1 MSQPSS
7 DPVMTHIGAAGEL
20 SRAGDVD
27 GARAA
32 FAKLWRAAVAEDD
45 AFHRCV
51 VAHFA
56 ADAEPDVE
64 QELAWDL
71 RALEAADEVTDE
83 RLAAF
88 HAGLTVASFYPSLL
102 LGLADDY
109 RRVGDDARAR
119 EHLARGQE
127 VLGVLGDDP
136 YGETVRGVA
145 ERLAAL
151 YEAPKVVTAAR
162 VIGAPAST
170 VFELIADPARQPAW
184 DGNANLAEAAGGQRV
199 RAVGDVFVMRLTMGE
214 ERENHVVAFEEG
226 RLLAWTPSDPGR
238 TPPPGHLWRWELQ
251 PLSGDRT
258 AVRHTYDWTGLV
270 DEHRFERARNTTTER
285 LMGSLDRLAAAAET

>member
-1 MSQPSS
+1 MTD

-20 SRAGDVD
+20 FRAGDVE
-27 GARAA
+27 GARSA
-32 FAKLWRAAVAEDD
+32 FAELWRAAVAEDD

-83 RLAAF
+83 RAQEFHGGLSVAA
-88 HAGLTVASFYPSLL
+88 FYPSLH
-102 LGLADDY
+102 LGLADDF
-109 RRVGDDARAR
+109 RRVGDDDRAR
-119 EHLARGQE
+119 HHLARGQE

-136 YGETVRGVA
+136 YGQTVRGVA

-151 YEAPKVVTAAR
+151 YDTPRVATAAR
-162 VIGAPAST
+162 VIAAPAAS

-184 DGNANLAEAAGGQRV
+184 DGNDNLAASAGGQRV
-199 RAVGDVFVMRLTMGE
+199 RAVGDVFVTRLTMGE
-214 ERENHVVAFEEG
+214 ERENHVVEFTEG

-238 TPPPGHLWRWELQ
+238 VPPPGHLWRWELQ
-251 PLSGDRT
+251 PLGGEAGDRT
-258 AVRHTYDWTGLV
+258 AVRQTYDWSHLV
-270 DEHRFERARNTTTER
+270 DEHRFARARATTPDR
-285 LMGSLDRLAAAAET
+285 LRASLDRLAAVAEG